1 MAVPLYCAPMA
12 SFDAF
17 RLLRLFLLLQGCA
30 TPAAPWKGEVPWPDE
45 GSSRT
50 VVELMEAGAALAAA
64 GAIREV
70 VRTHPFPNLFAGCVS
85 PEQGLDVSVFA
96 GSTPGLYF
104 VVVDQGFH
112 RCGGPSGRVLDWWE
126 VYAVT
131 SQGVVVEKAPTPTGD
146 VPADS
151 LPPEKRVSPAKANP
165 DSKDASPAIAPSH
178 PEANDSSAL
187 LGVPRS

>member
-1 MAVPLYCAPMA
+1 MPLYRAPMV
-12 SFDAF
+12 SPGAF
-17 RLLRLFLLLQGCA
+17 TPLGLFLLLQGCA

-50 VVELMEAGAALAAA
+50 VVERMEAGSALAAA

-70 VRTHPFPNLFAGCVS
+70 VRTHPFPNLFAGCAS

-96 GSTPGLYF
+96 GPTPGLYF

-126 VYAVT
+126 VYAVA
-131 SQGVVVEKAPTPTGD
+131 SQGVVVEKAPTPTGN
-146 VPADS
+146 VPADAM
-151 LPPEKRVSPAKANP
+151 PPGKI
-165 DSKDASPAIAPSH
+165 DSKGAGPSR
-178 PEANDSSAL
+178 
-187 LGVPRS
+187 V